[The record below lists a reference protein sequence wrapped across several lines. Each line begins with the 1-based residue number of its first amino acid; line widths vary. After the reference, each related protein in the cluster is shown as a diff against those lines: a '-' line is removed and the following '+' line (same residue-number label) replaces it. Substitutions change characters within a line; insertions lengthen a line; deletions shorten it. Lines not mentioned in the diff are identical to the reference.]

1 MHELPRLVADEP
13 IGKEVPVL
21 ILRKGQQQTVMVT
34 LGRLEDSEE
43 VAAVDESKPEAEAD
57 QPPPAPVVA
66 GPLGLTL
73 ADLSPTL
80 RTQFGIEEKVSGV
93 VVTEVAENSA
103 AAEKRVQAGDVI
115 MEISQEPVATP
126 EDVEKRIAE
135 LKSDNRKSALL
146 LLANKDGD
154 LRFVAVTLE

>member
-1 MHELPRLVADEP
+1 
-13 IGKEVPVL
+13 VPVL
-21 ILRKGQQQTVMVT
+21 ILRKGQQQTVKVT

-43 VAAVDESKPEAEAD
+43 VAAVDENAPEAEAD
-57 QPPPAPVVA
+57 QPPPPPPVVA

-80 RTQFGIEEKVSGV
+80 RTQFGIEEQVKGV

-126 EDVEKRIAE
+126 KDVETRIAQ